1 MGEVSCNYRMIGSDI
16 DGLKPDEKLGWS
28 VFSFNGDRLTV
39 GGTRMFLYHYNAFD
53 DKWNLLKD

>member
-1 MGEVSCNYRMIGSDI
+1 MIGSDI

-53 DKWNLLKD
+53 DKWILLKD